1 GQRYTSAEKLP
12 QDVHYL
18 GFVALFRGPAAGR
31 WRFLYD
37 VPESGHTGI
46 SLGVHACALSSTAG
60 KLVTQLDSP
69 ADSLASVHSPN
80 PGSWTASLSP
90 DIGQRPCLNDRTARE
105 RRSFCPPTAASA
117 TRTKRGLRES
127 VSEVVMGRRPVPLP
141 AALSTPGCVSR
152 GAPARDQPGAASIR
166 MGGALGAFRQ
176 EQPRHGRIAAAG
188 SFGDFPRRRALQRAR
203 HGRRSEEHT

>member
-1 GQRYTSAEKLP
+1 MLHAVGIGKKPSTKEGPRELPLRIFTADNLNAGNDPTALALVMKVYRLRSAHQFQQATFDDFLDDDKIRDVLGSALIDDRQMLLLPGQRYTSAEKLP

-69 ADSLASVHSPN
+69 ADSLASVHCPN
-80 PGSWTASLSP
+80 PGS
-90 DIGQRPCLNDRTARE
+90 
-105 RRSFCPPTAASA
+105 
-117 TRTKRGLRES
+117 
-127 VSEVVMGRRPVPLP
+127 
-141 AALSTPGCVSR
+141 
-152 GAPARDQPGAASIR
+152 
-166 MGGALGAFRQ
+166 
-176 EQPRHGRIAAAG
+176 
-188 SFGDFPRRRALQRAR
+188 
-203 HGRRSEEHT
+203 